1 MLLTSCSFWHYLG
14 EPFSPVSMPHCFPHK
29 MYFKYKTLNVH
40 CFFISFLFITY
51 WRQRAQFYIESSLN
65 VLFCNFTLLYIFPNK
80 LFSFICRYSSGKA
93 KHGCFLCTES
103 FFFCCE
109 HSQLVWLGL
118 VCQAYFGNGL
128 RINSVLKT
136 IITFL
141 APEAGSGFLCLASFC
156 TRQRLVLDKQKDG
169 RDKICVF
176 LAIYTHKATD
186 LKWTATCPCL

>member
-1 MLLTSCSFWHYLG
+1 MS
-14 EPFSPVSMPHCFPHK
+14 
-29 MYFKYKTLNVH
+29 YFA
-40 CFFISFLFITY
+40 I
-51 WRQRAQFYIESSLN
+51 
-65 VLFCNFTLLYIFPNK
+65 LLYCTHFPINYFLSYADILLEK
-80 LFSFICRYSSGKA
+80 QSMAVSSA
-93 KHGCFLCTES
+93 LRFF
-103 FFFCCE
+103 FFFCCK

-156 TRQRLVLDKQKDG
+156 TCQRLVLDKQKDG